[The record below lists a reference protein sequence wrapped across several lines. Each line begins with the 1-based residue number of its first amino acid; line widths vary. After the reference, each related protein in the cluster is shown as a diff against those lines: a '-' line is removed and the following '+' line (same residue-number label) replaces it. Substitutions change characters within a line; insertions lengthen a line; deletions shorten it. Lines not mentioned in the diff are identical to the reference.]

1 MFLKLLNYDHGY
13 KSPEIF
19 AIGPFTI
26 EITKQ
31 HCQNLSRLPRNESV
45 TFGYNEDYLP
55 SIIKKPRIRGGWI
68 ETAEAAI
75 NDKEVSP
82 SVLYP
87 TNSGCK
93 NTDDLLIFLSF
104 ISGRAVTSDNDP
116 LFDFLNPEEHS
127 DKVLHPGYFSHN
139 NFNWNSLKI
148 LREQGL
154 AGQFYNLT
162 MAYQKNDFVARAVYL
177 NNALNV
183 SYDKWLSQN
192 PIKPINKKIRSD
204 LRLTIIEC
212 LQKHKID
219 GETASNITNR
229 ASNICAPSATQKL
242 KHFLQGIDLY
252 PKYDNPEMHN
262 RLKWL
267 NLVRNSMVHTG
278 MLPRNDTLAD
288 DILGEA
294 TSSAIELILRINQY
308 FFGEIILKL
317 EDPYLGFIKRLILPY
332 FQEGK
337 FCGRQV
343 FTGKYDVYIERAS
356 EKWTSSFS

>member
-1 MFLKLLNYDHGY
+1 MIFKLLNYDHGY
-13 KSPEIF
+13 KSSEIIT
-19 AIGPFTI
+19 IGPFKI
-26 EITKQ
+26 KITNE
-31 HCQNLSRLPRNESV
+31 HCQNLSQIPRNERV

-55 SIIKKPRIRGGWI
+55 CIIKNPRVRGGWI
-68 ETAEAAI
+68 ETAEVTI
-75 NDKEVSP
+75 NDKNVAS

-87 TNSGCK
+87 ENSGRK
-93 NTDDLLIFLSF
+93 NTDDLLLFLSF

-127 DKVLHPGYFSHN
+127 DKVLHHGYFSHN

-148 LREQGL
+148 LREQGF

-162 MAYQKNDFVARAVYL
+162 MAYQKNDFVARVVYL

-192 PIKPINKKIRSD
+192 PIKQINKKIRLD
-204 LRLTIIEC
+204 IKRTILEC
-212 LQKHKID
+212 LKKHNID
-219 GETASNITNR
+219 IETTSDITNR
-229 ASNICAPSATQKL
+229 ASNICTPSAIQKL
-242 KHFLQGIDLY
+242 KHFLHGIDLY

-267 NLVRNSMVHTG
+267 NLIRNSMVHTG
-278 MLPRNDTLAD
+278 MLPRNDTLID

-294 TSSAIELILRINQY
+294 VSSAIELILRINQY

-317 EDPYLGFIKRLILPY
+317 NDPYLGFIKRLILPY

-337 FCGRQV
+337 FCGIQV
-343 FTGKYDVYIERAS
+343 FTEKYDEYMEQAC
-356 EKWTSSFS
+356 EKWTASFS

>member
-1 MFLKLLNYDHGY
+1 MFFKLLNYDHGY
-13 KSPEIF
+13 KSPEVF
-19 AIGPFTI
+19 TIGPFTI
-26 EITKQ
+26 EITKL
-31 HCQNLSRLPRNESV
+31 HCQNLSHLPRNERV

-55 SIIKKPRIRGGWI
+55 SIIKNPRIRGGWI
-68 ETAEAAI
+68 ETAGAAI
-75 NDKEVSP
+75 TDKDVAP

-87 TNSGCK
+87 KNSDLK
-93 NTDDLLIFLSF
+93 NTDDLLLFLSF
-104 ISGRAVTSDNDP
+104 ISGRAVTSDINA
-116 LFDFLNPEEHS
+116 LFNFLNPEEHS
-127 DKVLHPGYFSHN
+127 DKVLHHGYFSHN
-139 NFNWNSLKI
+139 NFNWESLKI
-148 LREQGL
+148 LREKGF

-192 PIKPINKKIRSD
+192 PIKQITNTIRSD
-204 LRLTIIEC
+204 IEFTILEC
-212 LQKHKID
+212 LKKHKID
-219 GETASNITNR
+219 NETTADIMKR
-229 ASNICAPSATQKL
+229 VGNICTPSAIQKL

-278 MLPRNDTLAD
+278 MLPRKNTLTD
-288 DILGEA
+288 EILGEA

-308 FFGEIILKL
+308 FFGKIILKL
-317 EDPYLGFIKRLILPY
+317 NDPYLGFIKRLILPY

-343 FTGKYDVYIERAS
+343 FTEKHDEYMEQAC